1 MSFLRSL
8 FFNIFFYGWLI
19 TLLLT
24 SWILMPF
31 NRKVM
36 RQGLKLWSRTA
47 ILVIK
52 YCCGIDYRFVGLD
65 KLPEGP
71 IVIACKH
78 QSTWETFALY
88 LILEDPQYILKQEL
102 MDIPLWGWYAGKS
115 QHIAVDRDAG
125 SKALRQMVAETVDRV
140 NLGRQVIIF
149 PEGTRSEPG
158 KSGRYHPGVAAIYKA
173 LPEHVPMVP
182 MALNSGKYWGRR
194 KFWISPGTITLE
206 VLDPIYPGVDRKEFM
221 KLLEERIEEASTR
234 LLAVD

>member
-8 FFNIFFYGWLI
+8 VFNIFFYGWLI

-47 ILVIK
+47 LLVIK
-52 YCCGIDYRFVGLD
+52 YCCGIGYRFVGLEN
-65 KLPEGP
+65 LPAGP
-71 IVIACKH
+71 AVIACKH

-102 MDIPLWGWYAGKS
+102 MNIPLWGWYASKS

-125 SKALRQMVAETVDRV
+125 SKALRNMVSETVDRV

-158 KSGRYHPGVAAIYKA
+158 SRGRYHPGVAAIYKA

-194 KFWISPGTITLE
+194 KFWVMGGTITLE
-206 VLDPIYPGVDRKEFM
+206 VLEPIYPGMDRKEFM
-221 KLLEERIEEASTR
+221 KLLEHRIEDTSER
-234 LLAVD
+234 LLDVD